1 MNTNH
6 ALPLRWWN
14 KPVFNGRD
22 GESVAHP
29 RVSPRSTHDLAA
41 TNENDSG
48 AAGSTDTRAGHS
60 RVSTS
65 TTGAHLS
72 GGPAAH
78 LIGMPGMTRESG
90 GEAVVVGSRVVV
102 RTGTGSRYRHPVR
115 GVVIEDYA
123 DEPAVRD
130 QLGGGRAPV
139 RRWAI
144 VLDDGRLVFADDGD
158 VELDAKHLS
167 AGPGDFDFRRG

>member
-1 MNTNH
+1 MN
-6 ALPLRWWN
+6 
-14 KPVFNGRD
+14 
-22 GESVAHP
+22 
-29 RVSPRSTHDLAA
+29 
-41 TNENDSG
+41 
-48 AAGSTDTRAGHS
+48 
-60 RVSTS
+60 TS
-65 TTGAHLS
+65 TTDAHRF

-78 LIGMPGMTRESG
+78 LIGMPGMTREPG

-102 RTGTGSRYRHPVR
+102 RTGTGYPHPVR

-130 QLGGGRAPV
+130 HWGRAPV

-158 VELDAKHLS
+158 LELDAKHPA
-167 AGPGDFDFRRG
+167 AGPADFDVRRG

>member
-1 MNTNH
+1 MN
-6 ALPLRWWN
+6 
-14 KPVFNGRD
+14 
-22 GESVAHP
+22 
-29 RVSPRSTHDLAA
+29 
-41 TNENDSG
+41 
-48 AAGSTDTRAGHS
+48 
-60 RVSTS
+60 TS
-65 TTGAHLS
+65 TTDAHLS

-78 LIGMPGMTRESG
+78 LIGMPGMTREPG

-102 RTGTGSRYRHPVR
+102 RTGTGTGSEHPHPVR

-130 QLGGGRAPV
+130 QLGWGRAPV

-158 VELDAKHLS
+158 LELDAEHPA
-167 AGPGDFDFRRG
+167 AGPADFDFRRG